1 MTRYRIRAALL
12 LFLVLNL
19 TACFTWQGVATAKPI
34 EFIEATQP
42 GRVRVLKPDGTQ
54 VELENPSVEGDQ
66 LVGTRTRGS
75 GGGFVTSDASVTLE
89 DVLQIEIRNFSL
101 GRTAGLSVLVL
112 TLFLP
117 TIACSADQASCVR

>member
-1 MTRYRIRAALL
+1 MTRYRLRAVLL
-12 LFLVLNL
+12 LFLVLNV
-19 TACFTWQGVATAKPI
+19 TACYTWQGVATARPI
-34 EFIEATQP
+34 ELIEATQP
-42 GRVRVLKPDGTQ
+42 HRVRVLKPDGTQ

-101 GRTAGLSVLVL
+101 GRTAGLSALVL
-112 TLFLP
+112 ILLLP
-117 TIACSADQASCVR
+117 TIACAADEASC

>member
-19 TACFTWQGVATAKPI
+19 TACFTWQGVATATPI
-34 EFIEATQP
+34 ELIEATQP
-42 GRVRVLKPDGTQ
+42 DYIRVLKPDGTQ

-101 GRTAGLSVLVL
+101 GRTAGLSALVL
-112 TLFLP
+112 IFFLP
-117 TIACSADQASCVR
+117 TIACSADQASC